1 MNNVIRT
8 VVALSIAF
16 QPVFSAETASNCQP
30 NSYADFVKC
39 AEKSSSDI
47 RISEQQVQS
56 ASKLE
61 DAAQQ
66 WVNPDLDVDSV
77 WKGSDKTET
86 SAALLFTLRLGGK
99 KDALVSEA
107 RSEIQR
113 AQASR
118 DLSVNQTRLEIM
130 LSLYRLSH
138 LKTEIALGN
147 ESVNTFTKIVDQFQK
162 RPALSPEQDV
172 SLTVFKMALSDHQ
185 LKLTQL
191 QADQEKLVQGLSAV
205 TGISKEAILKSLP
218 FRKEK
223 WAEVSVEGDIEA
235 SPQMR
240 QAVADLKLA
249 RSQKDR
255 AESEAWPDLKLGP
268 SMKLTKDN
276 GETTTFVGVGLSLP
290 IPVLTTNSGNRQ
302 YRSQKLIEA
311 ELVADQSRKKLSASR
326 SELVNRY
333 NKMIASLK
341 NSLSVKALEERHEK
355 VERQF
360 FKGLVSSPLVIEA
373 HRQLFDLEE
382 RRNASE
388 LEALETYGRILIMD
402 NKFSEVVL

>member
-8 VVALSIAF
+8 VLALSIAF
-16 QPVFSAETASNCQP
+16 QPVFAAETASSCQP

-39 AEKSSSDI
+39 AEKNSSDI

-56 ASKLE
+56 AAKLE

-66 WVNPDLDVDSV
+66 WINPDLDVDSV

-191 QADQEKLVQGLSAV
+191 QADQDKLVQGLSAV

-218 FRKEK
+218 SRKEK
-223 WAEVSVEGDIEA
+223 WSEISAEGDIEA

-255 AESEAWPDLKLGP
+255 AESEAWPDLKVGP
-268 SMKLTKDN
+268 SMKLTYCDRWP
-276 GETTTFVGVGLSLP
+276 GA
-290 IPVLTTNSGNRQ
+290 
-302 YRSQKLIEA
+302 LI
-311 ELVADQSRKKLSASR
+311 
-326 SELVNRY
+326 
-333 NKMIASLK
+333 
-341 NSLSVKALEERHEK
+341 
-355 VERQF
+355 
-360 FKGLVSSPLVIEA
+360 
-373 HRQLFDLEE
+373 
-382 RRNASE
+382 
-388 LEALETYGRILIMD
+388 
-402 NKFSEVVL
+402 FS